1 MNIDTDLQFAFA
13 EGIRDSMVNN
23 IDYLKT
29 QIGNP
34 TGVDAPNKKYYDPR
48 KWLREGEVTFNARL
62 EKAFADLNN
71 VNTL

>member
-1 MNIDTDLQFAFA
+1 
-13 EGIRDSMVNN
+13 MVKN

-34 TGVDAPNKKYYDPR
+34 EGSEQTNKKYYDPR
-48 KWLREGEVTFNARL
+48 RWVREAEMTFNARL
-62 EKAFADLNN
+62 EQAFADLNN

>member
-13 EGIRDSMVNN
+13 EGIRDYMN

-29 QIGNP
+29 QIGKQKVLMFQTKNI
-34 TGVDAPNKKYYDPR
+34 TIQENGCVKAK
-48 KWLREGEVTFNARL
+48 TFNARL
-62 EKAFADLNN
+62 EQAFADLNN